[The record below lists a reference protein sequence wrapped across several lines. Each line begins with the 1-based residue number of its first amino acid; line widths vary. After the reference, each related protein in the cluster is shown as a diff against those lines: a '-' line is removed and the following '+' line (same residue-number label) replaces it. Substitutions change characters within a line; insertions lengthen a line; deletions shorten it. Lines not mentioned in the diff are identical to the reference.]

1 MEQYRYISVK
11 QILDNLA
18 DHPLLKDLTLER
30 VVHYA
35 LRLMKIVGC
44 PVIFEDKIAT
54 LEYEDYKAP
63 LPCDLYQIIQ
73 IKSIGRHRGF
83 CYRYTTDNFHLA
95 VQGKDDKCHPRP
107 NDYTYKVQGS
117 YIFFSKETD
126 RIEISYRAIPVDEN
140 GLPMIVDNEA
150 FIRALE
156 SYIKYER
163 FKILRDTG
171 EMDLRTFLEVEKE
184 YCFEIAQ
191 ASNQFLIP
199 SPDQM
204 ESITNMWTALL
215 PRRDAHDDGFKAYSR
230 KEHLKKIY

>member
-18 DHPLLKDLTLER
+18 DHPMLKDLTLER

-44 PVIFEDKIAT
+44 PVIFQDKIAT
-54 LEYEDYKAP
+54 IDYEDYKAP
-63 LPCDLYQIIQ
+63 LPCDLYKIIQ
-73 IKSIGRHRGF
+73 IKSLGHHRNF
-83 CYRYTTDNFHLA
+83 CYRYTTDNFHLS
-95 VQGKDDKCHPRP
+95 VRDHRKCTDYP
-107 NDYTYKVQGS
+107 NDYTYKVQNS
-117 YIFFSKETD
+117 YIFFSREKD
-126 RIEISYRAIPVDEN
+126 KIELSYRALPVDEN

-171 EMDLRTFLEVEKE
+171 EMDLRRFAEVEKD
-184 YCFEIAQ
+184 YCFEVAQ
-191 ASNQFLIP
+191 ATNQFLIP
-199 SPDQM
+199 SEDEM

-215 PRRDAHDDGFKAYSR
+215 PRRHAHDDGFRAYSIKEELR
-230 KEHLKKIY
+230 KTY

>member
-1 MEQYRYISVK
+1 MEQYRYVSVK
-11 QILDNLA
+11 QVLDNLA

-44 PVIFEDKIAT
+44 PVIFQDKIAII
-54 LEYEDYKAP
+54 EYEDYKAP

-73 IKSIGRHRGF
+73 IKSIKCHRDF

-95 VQGKDDKCHPRP
+95 VKDHTCNNDP
-107 NDYTYKVQGS
+107 NDFTYKVQNS
-117 YIFFSKETD
+117 YIFFSKEKD
-126 RIEISYRAIPVDEN
+126 KIEISYRAIPVDEDN
-140 GLPMIVDNEA
+140 LPMIVDNEA

-171 EMDLRTFLEVEKE
+171 QMDLRTFAEVEKE

-215 PRRDAHDDGFKAYSR
+215 PRRNAHDDGFKAYSR
-230 KEHLKKIY
+230 KEYLRIHN